1 MTIETINGI
10 RVITPNVGY
19 WLYKAD
25 EKIIS
30 DKVFLGVNA
39 SENDWVEITEEEK
52 ENLEILWKAFE
63 EN

>member
-1 MTIETINGI
+1 MIDIINGI
-10 RVITPNVGY
+10 RVITPSEGY
-19 WLYKAD
+19 WLYNES

-52 ENLEILWKAFE
+52 ENLEILWEAFE